1 MSFFCK
7 GGKGDNPGHLCSA
20 VDAAEDFHGS
30 GAVLVK
36 AASDAGRHFARL
48 CDKDIAID
56 NDILDERVMDCIAL
70 FLQIGGSAEKQVAL
84 IVKKRRLPRGRPQR
98 LLKQSARQQSAYL
111 LTES

>member
-7 GGKGDNPGHLCSA
+7 GGKGDNPGHLGSA

-36 AASDAGRHFARL
+36 AASDAGRHFARI

-84 IVKKRRLPRGRPQR
+84 IVKNGGFHAEGLSGC
-98 LLKQSARQQSAYL
+98 
-111 LTES
+111 